1 MRLKWNS
8 SSALPQGLFLLIW
21 RQMNWI
27 LPPHMP
33 SIRKEDTFSFPKRQ
47 NCKSERR
54 DCWQLNEGLESEERP
69 KVLELRWGS
78 SNNHAPTF
86 SDGTLRKAIKYVG
99 WFMDGMTQGGVWKD
113 KPKAAAE
120 EFMNS
125 DWIKKNKVSIFQKKK
140 NSRVPNSSEKGT
152 VCQPEETW
160 RLGFG
165 ERKADFPDNREAPA
179 SPLNK

>member
-8 SSALPQGLFLLIW
+8 SSALPQGPFLLIW

-33 SIRKEDTFSFPKRQ
+33 SIRKEDMFSFPKRQ

-99 WFMDGMTQGGVWKD
+99 WFMGGMTQGGVWKD

-140 NSRVPNSSEKGT
+140 KFKSS
-152 VCQPEETW
+152 
-160 RLGFG
+160 
-165 ERKADFPDNREAPA
+165 
-179 SPLNK
+179 